1 MTYLYLLIFFPIH
14 YFIVK
19 SKLIFGLFIKKLFDA
34 VAFSCLFYEM
44 LSFPGMKE
52 NSFKTSCLIDT
63 NFKGNKIYVINIY

>member
-1 MTYLYLLIFFPIH
+1 MTYLYLLIFFLSIISLLNLNS
-14 YFIVK
+14 Y
-19 SKLIFGLFIKKLFDA
+19 LAYLFDS

-52 NSFKTSCLIDT
+52 NHFKTSCLIDT